1 MSLRPRPE
9 IENLKACPHGGLNYA
24 ELRAVGLTPEAVLDF
39 SVCTNPFPPS
49 SRIRKVLHTAA
60 IGQYPDSETTE
71 LRERLSERLAVP
83 RDNIIAGSGTTE
95 LIRLIA
101 LAYFRPGDRV
111 LLLEPTYGE
120 YEIASL
126 IVGAEPVK
134 QKLRAEDNFAPGLAE
149 TLELI
154 RRHHPRGVFIGNP
167 NNPTGKY
174 LSRREI
180 ETVRDA
186 LGDGLLVIDEAYVN
200 FVPESWPSTGLI
212 SRGNVVI
219 LRSMTK
225 DYALAGLRLGYAIAR
240 REIIRSLRQVCPPWN
255 VNVMAQKIG
264 AAVLG
269 EADYLEQSKQKIG
282 RAKEFLVGELSR
294 LGCRVLP
301 SEANFFLVRV
311 GNAREFRTALLKH
324 GIMVRDC
331 ASFGLPEYI
340 RLAPRTLPECRKFIT
355 AIASVL
361 SQIKQYNGSPDGQ
374 TYRYH

>member
-1 MSLRPRPE
+1 MSLRSRPE
-9 IENLKACPHGGLNYA
+9 IENLKVCPHGGINYA
-24 ELRAVGLTPEAVLDF
+24 ELKAAGLTPGAVLDF
-39 SVCTNPFPPS
+39 SVCTNPFLPPP
-49 SRIRKVLHTAA
+49 RIRKIFRTAA

-71 LRERLSERLAVP
+71 LRERLSAHLAVP
-83 RDNIIAGSGTTE
+83 PDNILAGSGTTE

-101 LAYFRPGDRV
+101 LAYFQPGDRV

-120 YEIASL
+120 YEVACL

-134 QKLRAEDNFAPGLAE
+134 QKLKAADNFALRLEE
-149 TLELI
+149 TLDLI
-154 RRHHPRGVFIGNP
+154 RRHHPRAAFICNP

-174 LSRREI
+174 LSRQEI
-180 ETVRDA
+180 ATVRDA

-200 FVPESWPSTGLI
+200 FVPGSWPSTDLI
-212 SRGNVVI
+212 SPGNVII

-225 DYALAGLRLGYAIAR
+225 DYALAGLRLGYAIAC

-255 VNVMAQKIG
+255 VNVMAQKAG

-269 EADYLEQSKQKIG
+269 EADYLERSKQKITK
-282 RAKEFLVGELSR
+282 AKEFLVSELSR
-294 LGCRVLP
+294 LGCQVLP

-311 GNAREFRTALLKH
+311 GNARELRTALLKH

-361 SQIKQYNGSPDGQ
+361 SQIK
-374 TYRYH
+374 

>member
-24 ELRAVGLTPEAVLDF
+24 ELKAAGLTPKAVLDF
-39 SVCTNPFPPS
+39 SVCTNPFPPP
-49 SRIRKVLHTAA
+49 SRIRKVLNTAA

-71 LRERLSERLAVP
+71 IRERLSAHLAVP

-120 YEIASL
+120 YEVACL

-134 QKLRAEDNFAPGLAE
+134 QKLKAADNFAPSLEE
-149 TLELI
+149 TLDLI
-154 RRHHPRGVFIGNP
+154 RRHHPRGIFLGNP

-174 LSRREI
+174 LSRQEV

-186 LGDGLLVIDEAYVN
+186 LRDGLLVIDEAYVN
-200 FVPESWPSTGLI
+200 FVPESWSSTGLI
-212 SRGNVVI
+212 SPGNVII

-225 DYALAGLRLGYAIAR
+225 DYALAGLRLGYAVAH

-269 EADYLEQSKQKIG
+269 EADYLEQSKQKIIK
-282 RAKEFLVGELSR
+282 AKEFLVSELSR

-324 GIMVRDC
+324 GIMVRDGT
-331 ASFGLPEYI
+331 SFGLPEYI
-340 RLAPRTLPECRKFIT
+340 RLAPRTMPECRKFIT

-361 SQIKQYNGSPDGQ
+361 SQFK
-374 TYRYH
+374 